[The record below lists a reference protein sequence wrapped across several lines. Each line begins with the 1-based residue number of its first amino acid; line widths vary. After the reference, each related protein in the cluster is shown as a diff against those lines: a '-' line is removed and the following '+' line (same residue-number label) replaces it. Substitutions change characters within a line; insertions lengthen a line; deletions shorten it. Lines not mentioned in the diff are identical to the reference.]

1 MSTSVLFFVIMSLV
15 SKMNQE
21 ILTQI
26 ILMVTTTFVF
36 VACATP
42 FVKKMALHVGA
53 VDLPNER
60 KVHKKPMP
68 RLGGLAIY
76 LGFLLGYMLF
86 GTHSA
91 MMNSILISSFIIVI
105 TGVVDDIKPLNASTK
120 FIGQLIAAAIIPIY
134 GGILLQ
140 DVSAFGLYLD
150 FGILAIPFTIFF
162 ILGCINCINLIDGL
176 DGLASG
182 ISSIYFLTIG
192 IVATIQTK
200 YGLDFVLAFVML
212 GSTLGFLVYNFNPA
226 SIFMGDSGSMFLG
239 LIIAVIALLGFKNV
253 TMSSLIIPLLVLAI
267 PILDTLF
274 AIIRRS
280 LKGEKISAPDKFHIH
295 HQLLKRNFS
304 QRTTVLIIY
313 LIDMLFASA
322 SIIYVLKDATLGYL
336 IYGIL
341 LIIIILFVFKTDVVF
356 DHNSMKE
363 KVLALFQKKEK
374 NEEKKSSSKKT
385 TANKKEMTKK
395 KKTTKED
402 N

>member
-1 MSTSVLFFVIMSLV
+1 
-15 SKMNQE
+15 MNQE
-21 ILTQI
+21 IMTQI
-26 ILMVTTTFVF
+26 ILMVATTFTF
-36 VACATP
+36 VAVATP
-42 FVKKMALHVGA
+42 FVKKIALHIGA
-53 VDLPNER
+53 VDMPNER

-76 LGFLLGYMLF
+76 LGFLLGYMIF

-91 MMNSILISSFIIVI
+91 MMNSILISSFIIVL
-105 TGVVDDIKPLNASTK
+105 TGVVDDIKPLRASTK
-120 FIGQLIAAAIIPIY
+120 FIGQLIAASIIPIY

-140 DVSAFGLYLD
+140 DVSAFGIYLE
-150 FGILAIPFTIFF
+150 FGLLSIPITIFF

-192 IVATIQTK
+192 IVATIQGK
-200 YGLDFVLAFVML
+200 YGLDFVLTFVML
-212 GSTLGFLVYNFNPA
+212 GSTLGFLIHNFNPA

-267 PILDTLF
+267 PILDTVF
-274 AIIRRS
+274 AILRRT

-295 HQLLKRNFS
+295 HQLLRRNFS
-304 QRTTVLIIY
+304 QKQTVLIIY

-341 LIIIILFVFKTDVVF
+341 LIIIFTFVFKTDVIF
-356 DHNSMKE
+356 DHKTMKE
-363 KVLALFQKKEK
+363 KVKSMFQKKEEGK
-374 NEEKKSSSKKT
+374 QHKESKDNGKKEVSKKAT
-385 TANKKEMTKK
+385 KSKK
-395 KKTTKED
+395 K
-402 N
+402 